1 MCRCKLTI
9 ITFINISAPNF
20 VGSFTQGDFVYFFF
34 RETAVEF
41 INCGKVSGRLQT
53 SILTR
58 KMPTTES
65 FLRKSLKM
73 HFSFSPFRGQAVV
86 SRVARV
92 CKWDKGGPHRYKNR
106 WTTYLKSRLNCSMPG
121 DFPFYFDEIR
131 KYTFVVYSV
140 LLIFWV

>member
-1 MCRCKLTI
+1 MTI

-41 INCGKVSGRLQT
+41 INCGKVSVVGVCAISSEEFPGKVIKNAFFVSLLSFYAGRA
-53 SILTR
+53 
-58 KMPTTES
+58 
-65 FLRKSLKM
+65 
-73 HFSFSPFRGQAVV
+73 QAVV

-131 KYTFVVYSV
+131 KYF
-140 LLIFWV
+140 F